1 MVGLNTNS
9 ETTLARASLPTPG
22 PRCLS
27 LVAVVWLLAATAGLL
42 ALADYSSKPSDPGQP
57 PLHWPAGVSLT
68 RQGAKP
74 TLVMFLHP
82 RCPCSRASLSELAR
96 LADDE
101 PDRFDLAVVFAQ
113 PAGVADDWSKTDLWD
128 TAVAN
133 RDLHVVLDSGGVLAR
148 RFGVQTS
155 GEVLL
160 YDRAGVLQFDGGLT
174 PGRGHVGDSCGRSRL
189 QAIATGQVPASPAT
203 CATYGCPLT
212 SKRPFTAP

>member
-1 MVGLNTNS
+1 MIGLNTKS
-9 ETTLARASLPTPG
+9 ETTLARASLPTQG
-22 PRCLS
+22 PQFLS

-42 ALADYSSKPSDPGQP
+42 ALANYNSKPGDPGQP
-57 PLHWPAGVSLT
+57 PPHWPVGVSLT

-74 TLVMFLHP
+74 TLLMFLHP

-96 LADDE
+96 LAVDE
-101 PDRFDLAVVFAQ
+101 RDRFDLAVVFVQ
-113 PAGVADDWSKTDLWD
+113 PAGVAEDWSQADLWD
-128 TAVAN
+128 TALAN

-148 RFGVQTS
+148 RFGAQTS
-155 GEVLL
+155 GQVLL

-174 PGRGHVGDSCGRSRL
+174 PGRGHVGDSFGRSRL

-212 SKRPFTAP
+212 SKRPFIAP